1 MNPEFKRFPHDRLY
15 MEYPWQI
22 WALGWIAV
30 IRSIVW
36 LFMETNTDISP
47 EILLWKHILFTI
59 PFFVLGIGAWN
70 FRIWARKGL
79 FIASL
84 LDLFIY
90 LILPTFFELD
100 FITGARTQSIM
111 LALEY
116 IAGPLGDFIILGLLL
131 SGWQFFGKARQ
142 FLES

>member
-1 MNPEFKRFPHDRLY
+1 MNPEFRRFPHDRLY

-36 LFMETNTDISP
+36 LFMETHTDISP
-47 EILLWKHILFTI
+47 EILLWKHMLFTI
-59 PFFVLGIGAWN
+59 PFFILGIGAWN
-70 FRIWARKGL
+70 FRTWARKGL
-79 FIASL
+79 LIASL
-84 LDLFIY
+84 IDLFIY
-90 LILPTFFELD
+90 LILPMFFDLD
-100 FITGARTQSIM
+100 FITGARTQGIM

-116 IAGPLGDFIILGLLL
+116 ISGPLGDFIILGLLL
-131 SGWQFFGKARQ
+131 TGWQFFGKAQR